1 MNITENILVALQG
14 LTANKLRSAL
24 TMLGIT
30 IGVFSV
36 ILGTAIGQGARQ
48 ELLTRVEGL
57 GSNSITIFSDPSRG
71 GSRRG
76 GGGGGSSGG
85 KKAQDLTVEDAEY
98 ILKTSSLV
106 TRIAPQVQRGAQ
118 VKFRNQ
124 SVQTNVIC
132 TTPDYVEISGY
143 TLETGS
149 FFTDRDVRGRRKVC
163 VVGRTTATKLFEQGT
178 PIGKSLRI
186 QRINFKIVGIL
197 QSKGSALFGDP
208 DDQIMIP
215 LTTGMKQVFGVDN
228 ISTISAQTANAADSP
243 KAVEQ
248 IQVALRK
255 RHDIRPPEKDDFDVR
270 SQQELMSFG
279 DTATQILTYLL
290 SGIAGVALLV
300 GGIGIMNI
308 MLVSVTERT
317 REIGIRKAM
326 GARNFNILFQFL
338 IEALTLS
345 VCGGLI
351 GIAGGYVVS
360 ALLSIYTPIPA
371 VVSPMWVSI
380 AFFVSAGIGV
390 FFGIYPAYK
399 AAQLDPIEALR
410 FQ

>member
-1 MNITENILVALQG
+1 MNLWENVLVALQG

-48 ELLTRVEGL
+48 AILAQVESL
-57 GSNSITIFSDPSRG
+57 GSNGIVIFSDSSRG
-71 GSRRG
+71 GTVPK
-76 GGGGGSSGG
+76 GSQ
-85 KKAQDLTVEDAEY
+85 KNADLTVRDADY
-98 ILKTSSLV
+98 ILAHSPLV
-106 TRIAPQVQRGAQ
+106 TRVAPQVQRGGQA
-118 VKFRNQ
+118 KFRNK
-124 SVQTNVIC
+124 STDTTIIC
-132 TTPDYVEISGY
+132 STPDFFAIRGFEIESGA
-143 TLETGS
+143 
-149 FFTDRDVRGRRKVC
+149 FFTERDNRGRRKVC
-163 VVGRTTATKLFEQGT
+163 VVGKSTAQTLFGDGA
-178 PIGKSLRI
+178 PIGKMLRI
-186 QRINFKIVGIL
+186 QNINFKIVGIL
-197 QSKGSALFGDP
+197 KSKGSSLFGDA
-208 DDQIMIP
+208 DDQIVIP
-215 LTTGMKQVFGVDN
+215 LTTGMKQVFGVDSL
-228 ISTISAQTANAADSP
+228 STIFAQTAQAGDSE
-243 KAVEQ
+243 KAVAQ
-248 IQVALRK
+248 IEAALRHTHK
-255 RHDIRPPEKDDFDVR
+255 IKGDEKNDFNVR
-270 SQQELMSFG
+270 TQQELMQFG
-279 DTATQILTYLL
+279 DKASQILTLLL

-345 VCGGLI
+345 VLGGLTGI
-351 GIAGGYVVS
+351 GGGFVVAS
-360 ALLSIYTPIPA
+360 LLTSLLGVPT
-371 VVSPMWVSI
+371 VVSPLWVSI
-380 AFFVSAGIGV
+380 AFFTSAGIGV

>member
-1 MNITENILVALQG
+1 MNIYENILVALQG

-36 ILGTAIGQGARQ
+36 ILGTAIGQGARR
-48 ELLTRVEGL
+48 ELLGRVQAL
-57 GSNSITIFSDPSRG
+57 GSNSIIIFADASRG
-71 GSRRG
+71 GSVQG
-76 GGGGGSSGG
+76 GGD
-85 KKAQDLTVEDAEY
+85 KAQELTVEDSDY
-98 ILKTSSLV
+98 ILANSPLV
-106 TRIAPQVQRGAQ
+106 TRIAPQVMRPAK
-118 VKFRNQ
+118 VKFRNK
-124 SVQTNVIC
+124 SAQTNIVC
-132 TTPDYVEISGY
+132 TTPDYTEIAGY
-143 TLETGS
+143 DLETGS

-163 VVGRTTATKLFEQGT
+163 VVGQTAATKLFGEGK
-178 PIGKSLRI
+178 PIGKTMRI
-186 QRINFKIVGIL
+186 AQMNFVIVGIL
-197 QSKGSALFGDP
+197 QSKGSAIFGDP
-208 DDQIMIP
+208 DDQILIP
-215 LTTGMKQVFGVDN
+215 LTTGMKQVFGVDEV
-228 ISTISAQTANAADSP
+228 TMISAQAGSAEDSP
-243 KAVEQ
+243 RAVKQ
-248 IQVALRK
+248 IKQALRR
-255 RHDIRPPEKDDFDVR
+255 RHKIRPPEKDDFDVR
-270 SQQELMSFG
+270 SQQELMQFG

-345 VCGGLI
+345 VTGGLI
-351 GIAGGYVVS
+351 GIGGGYAVA
-360 ALLSIYTPIPA
+360 ALLTTYTPIPA
-371 VVSPMWVSI
+371 LVSPLWVSV
-380 AFFVSAGIGV
+380 AFFVSASIGV

>member
-1 MNITENILVALQG
+1 MNIWENILVALQG
-14 LTANKLRSAL
+14 LTSNKLRSAL

-48 ELLTRVEGL
+48 ELLGRVQAL
-57 GSNSITIFSDPSRG
+57 GSNSIIIFADPSRG
-71 GSRRG
+71 GTVQGNGTKS
-76 GGGGGSSGG
+76 
-85 KKAQDLTVEDAEY
+85 DELTLEDSDY
-98 ILKTSSLV
+98 ILENSPLV
-106 TRIAPQVQRGAQ
+106 TRIAPQVLRPAQ
-118 VKFRNQ
+118 VKFRNK
-124 SVQTNVIC
+124 SASTNIVC
-132 TTPDYVEISGY
+132 TTPDYTEIAGY
-143 TLETGS
+143 NLEAGAYFS
-149 FFTDRDVRGRRKVC
+149 ERDVRGRRKVC
-163 VVGRTTATKLFEQGT
+163 VVGKTVATKLFGEGA
-178 PIGKSLRI
+178 PIGKTLRI
-186 QRINFKIVGIL
+186 QRINFRIVGL
-197 QSKGSALFGDP
+197 LKSKGSSLFGDP
-208 DDQIMIP
+208 DDQILIP
-215 LTTGMKQVFGVDN
+215 LTTGMKQVFGEDN
-228 ISTISAQTANAADSP
+228 VSMISAQAANANDSP
-243 KAVEQ
+243 RAVKQ
-248 IQVALRK
+248 IKEALRR
-255 RHDIRPPEKDDFDVR
+255 RHKIRPPEQDNFDVR
-270 SQQELMSFG
+270 SQQELMQFG

-345 VCGGLI
+345 VTGGLI
-351 GIAGGYVVS
+351 GIGGGYLVA
-360 ALLSIYTPIPA
+360 ALLTTYTPIPA
-371 VVSPMWVSI
+371 VVSPLWVSI

-390 FFGIYPAYK
+390 FFGIYPASK

>member
-1 MNITENILVALQG
+1 MNIYENIIVALQG

-48 ELLTRVEGL
+48 ELLTQVETL
-57 GSNSITIFSDPSRG
+57 GSNSITVFRSFGD
-71 GSRRG
+71 
-76 GGGGGSSGG
+76 G
-85 KKAQDLTVEDAEY
+85 KKRPKDLTVDDANALLTEAP
-98 ILKTSSLV
+98 LV
-106 TRIAPQVQRGAQ
+106 TNVAPQVDRQAT
-118 VKFRNQ
+118 VKFRNNKVDV
-124 SVQTNVIC
+124 SVVA
-132 TTPDYVEISGY
+132 TTPEFLEIRGFDV
-143 TLETGS
+143 ETGA
-149 FFTDRDVRGRRKVC
+149 FFADRDVRGNRKVC
-163 VVGRTTATKLFEQGT
+163 VVGRTTATNLFGEGT
-178 PIGKSLRI
+178 PIGKSLRVNN
-186 QRINFKIVGIL
+186 INFKIVGIL
-197 QSKGSALFGDP
+197 KSKGSALFGDP
-208 DDQIMIP
+208 DDQVVIP
-215 LTTGMKQVFGVDN
+215 LTTGMKQVFGVDSVSQ
-228 ISTISAQTANAADSP
+228 IYAQTADSADSP
-243 KAVEQ
+243 KAVKQ
-248 IQVALRK
+248 IEEVLRK
-255 RHDIRPPEKDDFDVR
+255 RHDIKKGEESDVQVR
-270 SQQELMSFG
+270 SQQELMQFG
-279 DTATQILTYLL
+279 DTATQILTFLL

-345 VCGGLI
+345 VTGGLI

-360 ALLSIYTPIPA
+360 ALLSTYTPVPA
-371 VVSPMWVSI
+371 VVSPLWVAI

>member
-1 MNITENILVALQG
+1 MNLTENILVALQG

-36 ILGTAIGQGARQ
+36 ILGTAIGQGARR
-48 ELLTRVEGL
+48 ELLARVETL
-57 GSNSITIFSDPSRG
+57 GSNSIIIFPDPSRG
-71 GSRRG
+71 GSERD
-76 GGGGGSSGG
+76 SN
-85 KKAQDLTVEDAEY
+85 KFDALTVRNSDD
-98 ILKTSSLV
+98 ILANSPLV
-106 TRIAPQVQRGAQ
+106 TRIAPQVQQSAK
-118 VKFRNQ
+118 VKFRNKTA
-124 SVQTNVIC
+124 QTNIVC
-132 TTPDYVEISGY
+132 TTPDYAEISNYQLAAG
-143 TLETGS
+143 E
-149 FFTDRDVRGRRKVC
+149 FFTTRDVRGRRKVC
-163 VVGRTTATKLFEQGT
+163 VVGKTVATKLFGDGT
-178 PIGKSLRI
+178 PIGKTLRI
-186 QRINFKIVGIL
+186 AQVNCTIVGIL
-197 QSKGSALFGDP
+197 QSKGSSLFGDP
-208 DDQIMIP
+208 DDQILIP
-215 LTTGMKQVFGVDN
+215 LTTGMNQVFGVKD
-228 ISTISAQTANAADSP
+228 ISTISAQTANASDSP
-243 KAVEQ
+243 GAVEQ
-248 IQVALRK
+248 IKAALRVSRK
-255 RHDIRPPEKDDFDVR
+255 IKGKEKNDFDVR

-279 DTATQILTYLL
+279 DTATQILTFLL

-345 VCGGLI
+345 VTGGLI
-351 GIAGGYVVS
+351 GIAGGYLVA
-360 ALLSIYTPIPA
+360 ALLTTYTPVPA
-371 VVSPMWVSI
+371 VVSPLWVSV

>member
-1 MNITENILVALQG
+1 MNIYENIIVALQG

-57 GSNSITIFSDPSRG
+57 GSNSITVFRSFGD
-71 GSRRG
+71 
-76 GGGGGSSGG
+76 G
-85 KKAQDLTVEDAEY
+85 KKRPKDLTVDDANALLAEAP
-98 ILKTSSLV
+98 LV
-106 TRIAPQVQRGAQ
+106 TNVAPQVDRQAT
-118 VKFRNQ
+118 VKFRNNKVDV
-124 SVQTNVIC
+124 SVVA
-132 TTPDYVEISGY
+132 TTPEFLEIRGFDV
-143 TLETGS
+143 ETGA
-149 FFTDRDVRGRRKVC
+149 FFADRDVRGNRKVC
-163 VVGRTTATKLFEQGT
+163 VVGRTTATNLFGEGT
-178 PIGKSLRI
+178 PIGKSLRVNN
-186 QRINFKIVGIL
+186 INFKIVGIL
-197 QSKGSALFGDP
+197 KSKGSALFGDP
-208 DDQIMIP
+208 DDQVVIP
-215 LTTGMKQVFGVDN
+215 LTTGMKQVFGVDSVSQ
-228 ISTISAQTANAADSP
+228 IYAQTADSADSP

-248 IQVALRK
+248 IEEVLRK
-255 RHDIRPPEKDDFDVR
+255 RHGIKKGEESDVQVR
-270 SQQELMSFG
+270 SQQELMQFG
-279 DTATQILTYLL
+279 DTATQILTFLL

-345 VCGGLI
+345 VTGGLI

-360 ALLSIYTPIPA
+360 ALLTSYTPVPA
-371 VVSPMWVSI
+371 VVSPLWVSI

>member
-1 MNITENILVALQG
+1 MNIYENILVALQG

-48 ELLTRVEGL
+48 ELLKRVETL
-57 GSNSITIFSDPSRG
+57 GSNSIIIFGDPSRG
-71 GSRRG
+71 GTEKN
-76 GGGGGSSGG
+76 SS
-85 KKAQDLTVEDAEY
+85 KFEPLTVENADD
-98 ILKTSSLV
+98 ILAHSPLV
-106 TRIAPQVQRGAQ
+106 TRIAPQVQRDAQ
-118 VKFRNQ
+118 VKFRNKTA
-124 SVQTNVIC
+124 QTNIIC
-132 TTPDYVEISGY
+132 TTPDYAEISNYQLAAGQ
-143 TLETGS
+143 
-149 FFTDRDVRGRRKVC
+149 FFSARDVRGRRKVC
-163 VVGRTTATKLFEQGT
+163 VVGKTVATKLFGDGT
-178 PIGKSLRI
+178 PIGKSMRI
-186 QRINFKIVGIL
+186 AQVNCVIVGIL
-197 QSKGSALFGDP
+197 KSKGSSLFGDP
-208 DDQIMIP
+208 DDQVLIP
-215 LTTGMKQVFGVDN
+215 LTTGMNQVFGVKD
-228 ISTISAQTANAADSP
+228 ISTISAQTANSADSP
-243 KAVEQ
+243 RAVEQ
-248 IQVALRK
+248 IKAALRK
-255 RHDIRPPEKDDFDVR
+255 SRKIKSKEKNDFDVR

-279 DTATQILTYLL
+279 DKATQILTFLL

-345 VCGGLI
+345 VTGGLI

-360 ALLSIYTPIPA
+360 ALLTTYTPVPA
-371 VVSPMWVSI
+371 LVSPLWVSI
-380 AFFVSAGIGV
+380 AFFVSASIGI

>member
-48 ELLTRVEGL
+48 ELLKRVETL
-57 GSNSITIFSDPSRG
+57 GSNSIIIFPDASRG
-71 GSRRG
+71 GSQRNAN
-76 GGGGGSSGG
+76 
-85 KKAQDLTVEDAEY
+85 KFEPLTLENSDDVLAN
-98 ILKTSSLV
+98 SPLV
-106 TRIAPQVQRGAQ
+106 TRIAPQVQRPAK
-118 VKFRNQ
+118 VKFRNKTAET
-124 SVQTNVIC
+124 SIIC
-132 TTPDYVEISGY
+132 TTPDYAEISNYQLAAG
-143 TLETGS
+143 E
-149 FFTDRDVRGRRKVC
+149 FFSDRDVRGRRKVC
-163 VVGRTTATKLFEQGT
+163 VVGKTVATKLFGDGT
-178 PIGKSLRI
+178 PIGKTMRI
-186 QRINFKIVGIL
+186 AQVNCEIVGIL
-197 QSKGSALFGDP
+197 QSKGSSLFGDP
-208 DDQIMIP
+208 DDQILIP

-243 KAVEQ
+243 RAVEQ
-248 IQVALRK
+248 IVKALRVSRK
-255 RHDIRPPEKDDFDVR
+255 IKAKEKNDFDVR

-279 DTATQILTYLL
+279 NNLTRILTLL
-290 SGIAGVALLV
+290 LGGIAGVALLV

-351 GIAGGYVVS
+351 GIAGGYLVS
-360 ALLSIYTPIPA
+360 ALLTIYSPFPA
-371 VVSPMWVSI
+371 IVSPLWVGV
-380 AFFVSAGIGV
+380 AFGVSAAIGV

>member
-48 ELLTRVEGL
+48 ELLKRVETL
-57 GSNSITIFSDPSRG
+57 GSNSIIIFADPSRG
-71 GSRRG
+71 GTEKNSN
-76 GGGGGSSGG
+76 
-85 KKAQDLTVEDAEY
+85 KFDPLTVENADY
-98 ILKTSSLV
+98 ILAHSPLV
-106 TRIAPQVQRGAQ
+106 TRIAPQVQRNAQ
-118 VKFRNQ
+118 VKFRNKTA
-124 SVQTNVIC
+124 QTNIIC
-132 TTPDYVEISGY
+132 TTPDYAQISNY
-143 TLETGS
+143 QLEAGQ
-149 FFTDRDVRGRRKVC
+149 FFSDRDVRGRRKVC
-163 VVGRTTATKLFEQGT
+163 VVGKTVATKLFGDGT
-178 PIGKSLRI
+178 PIGKPMRI
-186 QRINFKIVGIL
+186 AQVNCKIVGIL
-197 QSKGSALFGDP
+197 QSKGSSLFGDP
-208 DDQIMIP
+208 DDQILIP
-215 LTTGMKQVFGVDN
+215 LTTGMNQVFGVKD
-228 ISTISAQTANAADSP
+228 ISTISAQAANSADSP
-243 KAVEQ
+243 RAVEQ
-248 IQVALRK
+248 IKAALRK
-255 RHDIRPPEKDDFDVR
+255 SRKIKPKEKNDFDVR

-279 DTATQILTYLL
+279 DKATQILTFLL

-345 VCGGLI
+345 VTGGLI

-360 ALLSIYTPIPA
+360 ALLTTYTPVPA
-371 VVSPMWVSI
+371 VVSPLWVSI
-380 AFFVSAGIGV
+380 AFFVSASIGI

>member
-1 MNITENILVALQG
+1 MNIWENIVVALQG

-48 ELLTRVEGL
+48 ELLGRVQSL
-57 GSNSITIFSDPSRG
+57 GSNSIIIFADPSRG
-71 GSRRG
+71 GTEQNSAK
-76 GGGGGSSGG
+76 S
-85 KKAQDLTVEDAEY
+85 DPLTVEDADY
-98 ILKTSSLV
+98 IGEHSPLV
-106 TRIAPQVQRGAQ
+106 TRIAPQVQRGAK
-118 VKFRNQ
+118 VKFRNK
-124 SVQTNVIC
+124 SADTNIVC
-132 TTPDYVEISGY
+132 TTPAYTKISNYELEAGDYFS
-143 TLETGS
+143 
-149 FFTDRDVRGRRKVC
+149 DRDVRGRRKVC
-163 VVGRTTATKLFEQGT
+163 VVGKTTATKLFGEGT
-178 PIGKSLRI
+178 PIGKTLRI
-186 QRINFKIVGIL
+186 QRINFTIVGIL
-197 QSKGSALFGDP
+197 KSKGSSLFGDP
-208 DDQIMIP
+208 DDQIIIP
-215 LTTGMKQVFGVDN
+215 LTTGMKQVFGVDD
-228 ISTISAQTANAADSP
+228 ISTISAQTANASDSP

-248 IQVALRK
+248 IKAALRVHRK
-255 RHDIRPPEKDDFDVR
+255 IRPPAKDDFDVR
-270 SQQELMSFG
+270 SQQELMQFG

-345 VCGGLI
+345 VTGGLI
-351 GIAGGYVVS
+351 GILGGYGVS
-360 ALLSIYTPIPA
+360 AMLTNYVGVPTL
-371 VVSPMWVSI
+371 VSPLWVSI